1 MLDWL
6 LCYLADST
14 AALKASSSDC
24 RTWLGMMGLFLAARG
39 SLEVDAGERQVEA
52 DALIWLWKEQTAQ
65 DQAK

>member
-6 LCYLADST
+6 SCYLADST

-24 RTWLGMMGLFLAARG
+24 RTWLGTMDEFLAAQG
-39 SLEVDAGERQVEA
+39 SLEVEAGERPVEA
-52 DALIWLWKEQTAQ
+52 DALIWPWKEQTAQ